1 MKNFLVIFLILTFR
15 VAAQSYEF
23 KGKIL
28 DSNNNPLPNASVLLA
43 GTNQGTVSNLEG
55 AFTFKLSIGKHTLI
69 TRYVGYKKDTVSI
82 FVPQKSPII
91 IKLIKQVIEL
101 PEVIV
106 TDEDPAYGIIREA
119 IKRKKINKKGL
130 KNFEYNAYS
139 KKIVESSGET
149 ALVEE
154 AFIKGYNNL
163 PEWEKEFILKIHK
176 TENRKKEI
184 RSMDFSINN
193 RYYLDFS
200 EDTLNILMNKVYLPL
215 AENAFD
221 YYDYKLLNTIK
232 TNGFPIYTIQV
243 IPRSDIQPL
252 LEGTINIEGEIYA
265 ICNVNLS
272 ESKGLR
278 FPYIQDL
285 VLRFKQSLG
294 NYSGYWLPD
303 YVETKASFIFN
314 LSGLIGL
321 DKLSFD
327 MISIITGYKI
337 NEPIPDS
344 VVNAKPS
351 KYGGFT
357 SDTSK
362 NYKGPL
368 ELTDNEIKSLRP
380 IPLTN
385 AETEAFATLDST
397 KTLEK
402 IIKPTGL
409 FAGFVNESSNDEKSK
424 GNSLLGEISGIAFDY
439 SYLNINRV
447 EKLTFGV
454 NYSGDLFGKRLTVK
468 SFAGYSVGIK
478 IPLGSLS
485 INYGFKNFFIS
496 QLDFNIFYNVKEW
509 QEMHPYSHLL
519 NSASVL
525 LGFDDPFNYYLSG
538 GFKFSIMKR
547 LSDKFL
553 TSLNFSSE
561 HQLYVKEKKYFSIF
575 NRNRF
580 LRTNPEINEGFD
592 KKISLMSLFGKSPF
606 EFSVT
611 PENGAMLKIES
622 SSKLWGSDFSYHKI
636 FFAGE
641 ISTRTIY
648 KELFVAPYLQ
658 LNIEAVYIK
667 GRYGIQHI
675 LTPITVM
682 GIYSPVTSLKGL
694 KPYQYVGDKML
705 ALHLEHNWRTI
716 IFQSLGLDFLTNL
729 NLDIVT
735 GASGLFISNDSK
747 YFGEQSQ
754 KPYWETYIGISRIF
768 AILRIDFSYNSQKHF
783 YTTLSTATIF

>member
-1 MKNFLVIFLILTFR
+1 MKNFLIIFLFLSFR
-15 VAAQSYEF
+15 IIAQSYEF

-28 DSNNNPLPNASVLLA
+28 DSNDNPLPNASVLLA

-55 AFTFKLSIGKHTLI
+55 TFAFKLSSGVHTLI
-69 TRYVGYKKDTVSI
+69 TRYVGYKTDTLNIS
-82 FVPQKSPII
+82 VPQTSLII
-91 IKLIKQVIEL
+91 IKLLKQAIVL
-101 PEVIV
+101 PEVVV

-119 IKRKKINKKGL
+119 IRRKKINKKGL

-163 PEWEKEFILKIHK
+163 PEWEKEFILKTHK

-184 RSMDFSINN
+184 RNIDFTINN

-200 EDTLNILMNKVYLPL
+200 EDTLIILMNKVYLPL
-215 AENAFD
+215 ADNAFD
-221 YYDYKLLNTIK
+221 HYDYKLLNTIE

-252 LEGTINIEGEIYA
+252 LEGTINIEGENYA

-272 ESKGLR
+272 SSKGLR

-285 VLRFKQSLG
+285 MLRFKQSLG

-303 YVETKASFIFN
+303 YVEMKASFSFN

-321 DKLSFD
+321 DQLSFD
-327 MISIITGYKI
+327 MISTITGYKI

-344 VVNAKPS
+344 VINAKSS

-368 ELTDNEIKSLRP
+368 ELTNNEIKSLRP

-409 FAGFVNESSNDEKSK
+409 LSGFVNESSNDGKSQ
-424 GNSLLGEISGIAFDY
+424 GDNLLEEISGIASNY
-439 SYLNINRV
+439 GYLNINRV
-447 EKLTFGV
+447 EKLTLGV
-454 NYSGDLFGKRLTVK
+454 NYTGDHLGKKLSIK
-468 SFAGYSVGIK
+468 SYAGYSLGIK
-478 IPLGSLS
+478 KPLGSLS
-485 INYGFKNFFIS
+485 INYGLKDFFIN
-496 QLDFNIFYNVKEW
+496 QVGFEVFYKVKEW

-538 GFKFSIMKR
+538 GFKLSIMKR
-547 LSDKFL
+547 LGDKFL
-553 TSLNFSSE
+553 TSLNFISE

-592 KKISLMSLFGKSPF
+592 RKISLISQYGKSPF
-606 EFSVT
+606 EFRVT
-611 PENGAMLKIES
+611 PEDGAILNIES
-622 SSKLWGSDFSYHKI
+622 SGKFLGSDFSYYKI
-636 FFAGE
+636 LFAGE

-658 LNIEAVYIK
+658 LNIEAGYIK
-667 GRYGIQHI
+667 GTYGIQHI

-682 GIYSPVTSLKGL
+682 GIYSPVTSFRGL
-694 KPYQYVGDKML
+694 RPYQFAGDKMV
-705 ALHLEHNWRTI
+705 ALHIEHNWRTI

-729 NLDIVT
+729 NLDIIT
-735 GASGLFISNDSK
+735 GASGLVISNDSK

-754 KPYWETYIGISRIF
+754 KPYWETFIGISRIF

-783 YTTLSTATIF
+783 CTTLSTAIVF

>member
-1 MKNFLVIFLILTFR
+1 V
-15 VAAQSYEF
+15 
-23 KGKIL
+23 
-28 DSNNNPLPNASVLLA
+28 
-43 GTNQGTVSNLEG
+43 
-55 AFTFKLSIGKHTLI
+55 
-69 TRYVGYKKDTVSI
+69 
-82 FVPQKSPII
+82 
-91 IKLIKQVIEL
+91 L
-101 PEVIV
+101 PEVVV
-106 TDEDPAYGIIREA
+106 TDEDPAYAIIREA
-119 IKRKKINKKGL
+119 IRRKKINKNGI

-139 KKIVESSGET
+139 KKVVESSGET
-149 ALVEE
+149 ALIEE
-154 AFIKGYNNL
+154 TFIKGYNNL
-163 PEWEKEFILKIHK
+163 PEWEKEFILKTHK
-176 TENRKKEI
+176 TENRKKET
-184 RSMDFSINN
+184 RNLDFSVSD

-200 EDTLNILMNKVYLPL
+200 EDTLILLMNKVYLPL
-215 AENAFD
+215 ADNAFD
-221 YYDYKLLNTIK
+221 YYDYKLLNTIE

-243 IPRSDIQPL
+243 IPKSDIQPL
-252 LEGTINIEGEIYA
+252 LEGSINIEGEKYA
-265 ICNVNLS
+265 ICNVDLS
-272 ESKGLR
+272 ASKGLR
-278 FPYIQDL
+278 FPYIQDIA
-285 VLRFKQSLG
+285 LRFKQSLG

-303 YVETKASFIFN
+303 YVEMKASFVFN

-327 MISIITGYKI
+327 MISTITGYKI
-337 NEPIPDS
+337 NKQIPDS
-344 VVNAKPS
+344 VINAKQS
-351 KYGGFT
+351 KYGGYT

-368 ELTDNEIKSLRP
+368 ELTDSEIEYLRP

-385 AETEAFATLDST
+385 AEKEAFLTLDST

-402 IIKPTGL
+402 MIKPTGL
-409 FAGFVNESSNDEKSK
+409 LSGFVNESSNDGKSQ
-424 GNSLLGEISGIAFDY
+424 GDNLLGEISGIAFNY

-447 EKLTFGV
+447 EKLTFGL
-454 NYSGDLFGKRLTVK
+454 NYRGDLFGKRLSIK

-478 IPLGSLS
+478 EPLGSLS
-485 INYGFKNFFIS
+485 INYGLKDFFIS
-496 QLDFNIFYNVKEW
+496 QLGFEIFYKVKEW

-538 GFKFSIMKR
+538 GFKLSMMKR
-547 LSDKFL
+547 LGDKFL
-553 TSLNFSSE
+553 TSLNFISE
-561 HQLYVKEKKYFSIF
+561 HQLYVKEKKYISIF

-580 LRTNPEINEGFD
+580 LRINPEINEGFD
-592 KKISLMSLFGKSPF
+592 RKISLMSLFGKSPF

-611 PENGAMLKIES
+611 PENGAMINIES
-622 SSKLWGSDFSYHKI
+622 SSKLWGSDFSYYKI

-658 LNIEAVYIK
+658 LNVETSYIK

-675 LTPITVM
+675 LSPITVM
-682 GIYSPVTSLKGL
+682 GLYSPVTSFKGL

-754 KPYWETYIGISRIF
+754 KTYWEAFIGVSRIF

-783 YTTLSTATIF
+783 YATLSTATIF